1 MVNMLADSETDDYGG
16 PRVRSTAFR
25 IFFVAF
31 QAIWL
36 NAVVPGHTRGAITL
50 CGASTATVAAT
61 DAATGPRQTA
71 CCPTKK
77 PASDPAP
84 AGQKSDHCAVCHFA
98 ARVTPPPA
106 FDFTLPA
113 LARTSIR
120 VDVLPASADSAD
132 LPPAFYGRGP
142 PTA

>member
-1 MVNMLADSETDDYGG
+1 M
-16 PRVRSTAFR
+16 RCRRAFT
-25 IFFVAF
+25 FALLAF

-36 NAVVPGHTRGAITL
+36 NAVVPGHTRGVVTL
-50 CGASTATVAAT
+50 CGAGGASPAPAVAAS
-61 DAATGPRQTA
+61 GPKHTA

-77 PASDPAP
+77 PATDAASDSAP
-84 AGQKSDHCAVCHFA
+84 ADQKADHCAVCHFA
-98 ARVTPPPA
+98 ARVTPPPV

-120 VDVLPASADSAD
+120 VEVVPASADSAD